1 LRGLTIS
8 QTPSTIGVFA
18 AGALDAMLICE
29 CIDSG
34 EKRARVFRANK
45 RVCREQVRFFEEDE
59 EEEEL

>member
-1 LRGLTIS
+1 
-8 QTPSTIGVFA
+8 
-18 AGALDAMLICE
+18 MLICE